1 MREVMLIVH
10 LLGLAMGVGTSFASI
25 FLGLRGAKL
34 EGEEAPKYAVNNL
47 YLGTMGH
54 IGLSMLI
61 ISGGYL
67 MTPYWPKLPTNPLL
81 IAKLTL
87 VLILTIFI
95 IVAGMAAR
103 KAKKGDLTYLKKIKK
118 MGRFT
123 LLISIAIVILAVLV
137 FR

>member
-10 LLGLAMGVGTSFASI
+10 LLGLAMGVGTSFALL
-25 FLGLRGAKL
+25 FLGIRGAKL

-47 YLGTMGH
+47 YLATMGH
-54 IGLSMLI
+54 IGLTMLI

-103 KAKKGDLTYLKKIKK
+103 KAKKGDLTQLKKIKK
-118 MGRFT
+118 LGPVT
-123 LLISIAIVILAVLV
+123 LLISISIVILAVMV